1 MKKQQSLTNQG
12 GARQKLIKQTLEA
25 IKKHHKKNDGFLL
38 FCKKII
44 SEYSY
49 TFLKNIL
56 KIDYFY
62 NYHKELYNKFIS
74 SLDKKYYVRISRD
87 IGIKN
92 EAYSNRLTAEVI
104 LKDRP
109 FVVDSLQHYF
119 LGKQYFNTIQLIHP
133 IISVAKT
140 GGKFSVVE
148 DNSSQETQKY
158 CFMIMMLGC
167 SYTQEKAMQIMQK
180 EISAILESLIYATN
194 GFSAIR
200 NRLLNIAENHPITD
214 GERGIQRHNLYQWLA
229 KENMILLGLNS
240 LISSKIQKNK
250 SLEWKD
256 FDKNQGLFTFSQQ
269 NKDKL
274 FLNELQEHLISFQQS
289 ALSVVFIE
297 SNHLSKIHAPEPL
310 VYIISR
316 EKEAKQE
323 RFYCL
328 ICLFTKASKLLD
340 IMKIPLVSYKL
351 MNIILEDN
359 AIKKE
364 SYAYKNIRDFFNSF
378 PKYECFRME
387 KDEIRILLNQSSFIW
402 ELSQIET
409 VVYYLKNRN
418 YARFVVYIPIDTLG
432 KKYFGEITKL
442 VEDCV
447 EHPINKAYWF
457 SFGGVVQCHF
467 VFFLPLK
474 HKDISRINTN
484 ILEEQVKLIF
494 EEWEQSL
501 AYAIDESF
509 SASDASKNKAR
520 YLGIFDK
527 IFQAS
532 HRVKRATQDIPYF
545 NELLDNKQESVD
557 VIALKEDQSRIIL
570 YTDQTYLLSQILPK
584 LQHLSLKVVKEASY
598 RLMIDGTTCNKH
610 TYKVGHKKL
619 GSAERKVFKN
629 NLSTALLALLQGR
642 LANEN
647 LNGLIT
653 CAGFDFQQANLFTA
667 LKKYMYQL
675 KFSIDSN
682 LVDNIILSE
691 PELASSMMQYFEIK
705 FQPQAAKQSEMKKRE
720 EKLLQCKNQILE
732 KISKLKTL
740 TEDTIF
746 RNFFNFMEAMLRTN
760 YYTRK
765 VKDALAFKINC
776 GSVLMMKNP
785 KPLYE
790 IFVYGVD
797 MTGIHLRGGKIACQR

>member
-1 MKKQQSLTNQG
+1 M
-12 GARQKLIKQTLEA
+12 IKIRA
-25 IKKHHKKNDGFLL
+25 
-38 FCKKII
+38 FC
-44 SEYSY
+44 
-49 TFLKNIL
+49 FV
-56 KIDYFY
+56 Y
-62 NYHKELYNKFIS
+62 N
-74 SLDKKYYVRISRD
+74 
-87 IGIKN
+87 
-92 EAYSNRLTAEVI
+92 
-104 LKDRP
+104 
-109 FVVDSLQHYF
+109 
-119 LGKQYFNTIQLIHP
+119 
-133 IISVAKT
+133 
-140 GGKFSVVE
+140 
-148 DNSSQETQKY
+148 
-158 CFMIMMLGC
+158 
-167 SYTQEKAMQIMQK
+167 
-180 EISAILESLIYATN
+180 
-194 GFSAIR
+194 
-200 NRLLNIAENHPITD
+200 
-214 GERGIQRHNLYQWLA
+214 
-229 KENMILLGLNS
+229 
-240 LISSKIQKNK
+240 
-250 SLEWKD
+250 
-256 FDKNQGLFTFSQQ
+256 QQ
-269 NKDKL
+269 NNENR
-274 FLNELQEHLISFQQS
+274 FLTELQNHLVSFQQS
-289 ALSVVFIE
+289 DLSVVFIE
-297 SNHLSKIHAPEPL
+297 SKHLSDIHSPEPL

-316 EKEAKQE
+316 EKEVKQE

-457 SFGGVVQCHF
+457 SYGGVVQCHF
-467 VFFLPLK
+467 VFFLSPV
-474 HKDISRINTN
+474 HKDFSKINTTT
-484 ILEEQVKLIF
+484 LEGQIKLIF

-501 AYAIDESF
+501 AYTIDENF
-509 SASDASKNKAR
+509 SISDASKNKSR
-520 YLGIFDK
+520 YMGVFDK
-527 IFQAS
+527 IFQAA
-532 HRVKRATQDIPYF
+532 HRVRRATQDIPYF
-545 NELLDNKQESVD
+545 NKLIDQAQESVD

-619 GSAERKVFKN
+619 GSEERKVFKN

-797 MTGIHLRGGKIACQR
+797 MTGIHLRGGKIARGGLRFSDRKEDFRTEVLGLMSAQMLKNAVIVPEGSKGGFVIEEKFTTRAEMFAVVEKHYRRFISALLSLTGNFTTTYGAGKKVQRPENVICYDDYDPYLVVAADKGTAHLSDVANEISNTKGFWLGDAFASGGSIGYNHKEVGITAKGAWECVRIHFFELGLDIQNEYFSVVGIGDMGGDVFGNGMLLSKKILLKGAFNHVHIFIDPNPPKDDSAWKERKRLFETAGTSWLDYNKKLISKDGGVYERLIQIQLW